1 MIGEFLVL
9 LKQDPYWG
17 FTSQEKW
24 TNYKFKKLL
33 PFQYWSLSLNPD
45 LMIMGIKVTLERTS
59 TLSVLKI
66 LIPVSWEQKMSLIFV
81 PRLPS
86 TTSESLP
93 SIHGQKSL
101 WGSCGILHPMTAW
114 EESQPP
120 VCRGRLSSGPCSGS
134 WRGSKPSAT
143 LWEPLEI
150 TILGSHPCGTPK
162 FLGENFQHTIEVKKS
177 TSGGTGVDK
186 RNSLTL
192 PASPF
197 LQHYTA

>member
-1 MIGEFLVL
+1 MVGEFLVL

-24 TNYKFKKLL
+24 TKYKLKKLL
-33 PFQYWSLSLNPD
+33 PFQYWNLSLSPG
-45 LMIMGIKVTLERTS
+45 LMIMGIKVTLEGTS

-81 PRLPS
+81 PWLPN
-86 TTSESLP
+86 TTNESLT

-101 WGSCGILHPMTAW
+101 WGSCGILHPITAW

-120 VCRGRLSSGPCSGS
+120 VCQGRLSCGPCSGS

-143 LWEPLEI
+143 LWEPLGN
-150 TILGSHPCGTPK
+150 TTVGRHPWTQSLCGIPS
-162 FLGENFQHTIEVKKS
+162 F
-177 TSGGTGVDK
+177 
-186 RNSLTL
+186 
-192 PASPF
+192 
-197 LQHYTA
+197 